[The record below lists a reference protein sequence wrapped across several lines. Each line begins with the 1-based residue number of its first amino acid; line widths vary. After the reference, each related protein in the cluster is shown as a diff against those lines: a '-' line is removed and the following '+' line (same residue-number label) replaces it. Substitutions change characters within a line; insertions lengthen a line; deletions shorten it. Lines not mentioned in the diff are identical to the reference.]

1 MTAKTKTAGKTA
13 MKVYTFNQFDHE
25 LRVGEIN
32 GEPWFVAKD
41 VAKALNIT
49 WSGHTLDQIP
59 EEWKGVLNF
68 KTPGGNQDLTVISE
82 AGLYK
87 LAFRCQSSEI
97 ADRFTNKV
105 ASEIL
110 PSIRKTGRYESSTA
124 SPHTEQGLAVR
135 PRRRRGLLV
144 DAELTNL
151 LWLIGESLW
160 HGDLVKIALELGVS
174 RQSVYS
180 VLNGYTR
187 SSRILTALYQKAR
200 ERREC
205 SEIYNQ
211 PGLMADRLLGISRES
226 MQGNTLPPVQIG
238 GKRGGQIGNQNAR
251 KVWRKEGK

>member
-1 MTAKTKTAGKTA
+1 MTNKNE
-13 MKVYTFNQFDHE
+13 MKVFTFNESNQPI
-25 LRVGEIN
+25 RVEVVKDVL
-32 GEPWFVAKD
+32 WFVAKD

-49 WSGHTLDQIP
+49 WSGATLAQIP
-59 EEWKGVLNF
+59 DDWKGVMKFN
-68 KTPGGNQDLTVISE
+68 TPGGVQDLTVITE
-82 AGLYK
+82 AGMYK
-87 LAFRCQSSEI
+87 LAFRCQSSDV
-97 ADRFTNKV
+97 ADKFTNWV
-105 ASEIL
+105 ASEVL
-110 PSIRKTGRYESSTA
+110 PSIRKTGRYEASTV

-226 MQGNTLPPVQIG
+226 MQGNSLPPVQIG

-251 KVWRKEGK
+251 KHWRKEASDGTF

>member
-1 MTAKTKTAGKTA
+1 

-41 VAKALNIT
+41 VCASLNIK
-49 WSGHTLDQIP
+49 WSGSNVTLSQIP
-59 EEWKGVLNF
+59 EDWKGVLNF

-110 PSIRKTGRYESSTA
+110 PSIRRTGRYEVAGQNGSA
-124 SPHTEQGLAVR
+124 VAVR

-226 MQGNTLPPVQIG
+226 MQGNSLPPVQIG

-251 KVWRKEGK
+251 KHWRKEGK

>member
-1 MTAKTKTAGKTA
+1 
-13 MKVYTFNQFDHE
+13 MKVFTFNESNQPI
-25 LRVGEIN
+25 RVEVVKDVL
-32 GEPWFVAKD
+32 WFVAKD

-49 WSGHTLDQIP
+49 WSGATLAQIP
-59 EEWKGVLNF
+59 DDWKGVMKFN
-68 KTPGGNQDLTVISE
+68 TPGGVQDLTVITE
-82 AGLYK
+82 AGMYK
-87 LAFRCQSSEI
+87 LAFRCQSSVV
-97 ADRFTNKV
+97 ADKFTNWV
-105 ASEIL
+105 ASEVL
-110 PSIRKTGRYESSTA
+110 PSIRKTGRYEADGQNVSA
-124 SPHTEQGLAVR
+124 VAVR

-251 KVWRKEGK
+251 KHWRKEGK

>member
-1 MTAKTKTAGKTA
+1 
-13 MKVYTFNQFDHE
+13 MKVFTFNESNQPI
-25 LRVGEIN
+25 RVEVVKDVL
-32 GEPWFVAKD
+32 WFVAKD

-49 WSGHTLDQIP
+49 WSGATLAQIP
-59 EEWKGVLNF
+59 DDWKGVMKFN
-68 KTPGGNQDLTVISE
+68 TPGGVQDLTVITE
-82 AGLYK
+82 AGMYK
-87 LAFRCQSSEI
+87 LAFRCQSSDV
-97 ADRFTNKV
+97 ADKFTNWV
-105 ASEIL
+105 ASEVL
-110 PSIRKTGRYESSTA
+110 PSIRKTGRYEASTV
-124 SPHTEQGLAVR
+124 SPHTEHGLAVR

-251 KVWRKEGK
+251 KHWRKEGK

>member
-1 MTAKTKTAGKTA
+1 MLNKNETAGKTA
-13 MKVYTFNQFDHE
+13 IQVYTYNEKDVQ
-25 LRVGEIN
+25 LRTRVIDGN
-32 GEPWFVAKD
+32 PWFVAKD
-41 VAKALNIT
+41 LCEILELDDVRRAVEPLDDDEKLSGEILQSGQMRSMWLVNESGMYTLIIRSRKPEAK
-49 WSGHTLDQIP
+49 
-59 EEWKGVLNF
+59 K
-68 KTPGGNQDLTVISE
+68 
-82 AGLYK
+82 
-87 LAFRCQSSEI
+87 FRKWVTGE
-97 ADRFTNKV
+97 V
-105 ASEIL
+105 L
-110 PSIRKTGRYESSTA
+110 PSIRKTGRYEIGA
-124 SPHTEQGLAVR
+124 AGQNAVAVR

-174 RQSVYS
+174 RQSVYN

-251 KVWRKEGK
+251 KHWRKEDK

>member
-1 MTAKTKTAGKTA
+1 MTEKKE
-13 MKVYTFNQFDHE
+13 MKVFTFNESNQPI
-25 LRVGEIN
+25 RVEVIN

-59 EEWKGVLNF
+59 EEWKTVVKFTTVTGP
-68 KTPGGNQDLTVISE
+68 KDLKVISE
-82 AGLYK
+82 AGMYK
-87 LAFRCQSSEI
+87 LAFRCQSSEV
-97 ADRFTNKV
+97 ADKFTNFV

-110 PSIRKTGRYESSTA
+110 PSIRKTGRYEIGAAGQTGSA
-124 SPHTEQGLAVR
+124 VAVR

-174 RQSVYS
+174 RQSVYN

-211 PGLMADRLLGISRES
+211 PGLMADRLLGIRRES

-251 KVWRKEGK
+251 KHWGKENK

>member
-1 MTAKTKTAGKTA
+1 

-25 LRVGEIN
+25 LRVAEIN

-41 VAKALNIT
+41 VCAALGIG
-49 WSGHTLDQIP
+49 WRGDTLASIP
-59 EEWKGVLNF
+59 DDWKGMRKF
-68 KTPGGNQDLTVISE
+68 RTPGGEQNLTVISE

-110 PSIRKTGRYESSTA
+110 PSIRKTGRYEIGAAGQNGSA
-124 SPHTEQGLAVR
+124 VAVR

-187 SSRILTALYQKAR
+187 SSRILTALYKKAR

-251 KVWRKEGK
+251 KHWRKEGK

>member
-1 MTAKTKTAGKTA
+1 MLNKKETAGETA
-13 MKVYTFNQFDHE
+13 IQVYTYNEKDVQ
-25 LRVGEIN
+25 LRTRVIDGN
-32 GEPWFVAKD
+32 PWFVAKD
-41 VAKALNIT
+41 LCEILELDDVRRAVEPLDDDEKLSGEILQSGQMRSMWLVNESGMYTLIIRSRKPEAK
-49 WSGHTLDQIP
+49 
-59 EEWKGVLNF
+59 K
-68 KTPGGNQDLTVISE
+68 
-82 AGLYK
+82 
-87 LAFRCQSSEI
+87 FRKWVTGE
-97 ADRFTNKV
+97 V
-105 ASEIL
+105 L
-110 PSIRKTGRYESSTA
+110 PSIRKTGRYEIGA
-124 SPHTEQGLAVR
+124 AGQAGVAVR

-187 SSRILTALYQKAR
+187 SSRILTALYKKAR

-251 KVWRKEGK
+251 KHWGKEGK